1 MQEILNRA
9 YNGFMGAVDSFANCS
24 VGEEAVL
31 PKRREAVCN
40 SSKPDYAY
48 PCDNYIDS
56 VLENKLTRQTLRAIA
71 TKYYGRQIEEVTRNG
86 SKLTEKNYPRLF
98 SNYQDC
104 CKTLRVTNPP
114 KVFIT
119 SRLSG
124 INALSVE
131 IEKEP
136 IVMLSYM
143 SVVGLNDLEQKF
155 LLGHEL
161 GHIQFGHMLVH
172 TVQGLL
178 DDLNKHAELLGPIV
192 TDLVDVPLNRWYRTS
207 EFTADRAGY
216 LCCKDLQG
224 IKLLFSKIDT
234 QSPVTAFAQYKE
246 LGDAYPHITTRI
258 EVLQEFVT
266 LRKGRLCQ

>member
-1 MQEILNRA
+1 MQELLNKA
-9 YNGFMGAVDSFANCS
+9 YKGFMGVVDSFANS
-24 VGEEAVL
+24 SAGGPAK
-31 PKRREAVCN
+31 PKKIEVVMPA
-40 SSKPDYAY
+40 SIPDYAY

-71 TKYYGRQIEEVTRNG
+71 TKYYGQQIEEVTQNG

-98 SNYQDC
+98 ANYTDC
-104 CKTLRVTNPP
+104 CKTLNVTNPP
-114 KVFIT
+114 KVFVT

-131 IEKEP
+131 IEKES

-143 SVVGLNDLEQKF
+143 SVIGLNDLEQKF

-161 GHIQFGHMLVH
+161 GHIQFGHMLAH

-178 DDLNKHAELLGPIV
+178 NDLNKRVELLSPIV
-192 TDLVDVPLNRWYRTS
+192 TDLIDVPLNRWYRTS

-216 LCCKDLQG
+216 LCCKDMST
-224 IKLLFSKIDT
+224 IRNLFNQLEHDA
-234 QSPVTAFAQYKE
+234 PVSAFNQYKE
-246 LGDAYPHITTRI
+246 LSDAYPRISTR
-258 EVLQEFVT
+258 LGQLSKYSLLLKHF
-266 LRKGRLCQ
+266 

>member
-1 MQEILNRA
+1 MQGILEKA
-9 YNGFMGAVDSFANCS
+9 YNGFLGAIDGFANCS
-24 VGEEAVL
+24 SGTVTQPQQAKV
-31 PKRREAVCN
+31 
-40 SSKPDYAY
+40 SKPVAAPDYAY

-71 TKYYGRQIEEVTRNG
+71 TKYYGQQIEEVTQNS

-98 SNYQDC
+98 VNFQDC
-104 CKTLRVTNPP
+104 CKTLNVTNPP
-114 KVFIT
+114 KVFVT

-143 SVVGLNDLEQKF
+143 SVIGLNDLEQKF

-161 GHIQFGHMLVH
+161 GHIQFGHMLAH

-178 DDLNKHAELLGPIV
+178 NDLNKRVELLSPIV
-192 TDLVDVPLNRWYRTS
+192 TDLIDVPLNRWYRTS

-216 LCCKDLQG
+216 LCCKDMST
-224 IKLLFSKIDT
+224 IRNLFNQLEHDA
-234 QSPVTAFAQYKE
+234 PVSAFNQYKE
-246 LGDAYPHITTRI
+246 LSDAYPRMSTR
-258 EVLQEFVT
+258 
-266 LRKGRLCQ
+266 LRQLSKFSVKE